1 MNKKKK
7 HHLKVTHTSKR
18 TGDDKNKNNE
28 DGDEYDK
35 AEKLPITTKKPILK
49 INLFSKLNKSII
61 KENNS
66 KASSTRNRTRS
77 ESEEVSEDE
86 DDKSS
91 NTSNLEKNFDKSY
104 LPEYPNIEVIKL
116 EMNDDEEEDS
126 DMDNLNLRYVLFK
139 DRLIV
144 SKNAF
149 N

>member
-1 MNKKKK
+1 M
-7 HHLKVTHTSKR
+7 
-18 TGDDKNKNNE
+18 
-28 DGDEYDK
+28 
-35 AEKLPITTKKPILK
+35 
-49 INLFSKLNKSII
+49 
-61 KENNS
+61 
-66 KASSTRNRTRS
+66 
-77 ESEEVSEDE
+77 SEDE